1 MCGIAGI
8 VEKREGRSPDPERLR
23 RMSVALGHRGP
34 DDEGIQVEGPVGLVH
49 RRLTIIDLVGGRQ
62 PMADASGQVR
72 IVFNG
77 EIYNFRELGEELAL
91 LGRAVSG
98 RSDTE
103 VLLAAYLEWGTACPE
118 RLNGMFAF
126 VIHDGRTGT
135 IFAARDRFG
144 EKPLYLCETASELCF
159 ASELK
164 ALVKG
169 GAELGPLDPRAIY
182 QYFTRGYVSGPGT
195 IFAGARRLQPAH
207 AFAWSREGSRTWRYW
222 TPPEP
227 TAGITDPD
235 EAIRRTEE
243 LLRDSVRMRLV
254 SDVPLGF
261 FLSGGIDSSLVVS
274 LGAEVAPGRMETF
287 AIGFEEPRYDERPYA
302 REVAERFGTR
312 HHEFVLRPEG
322 VEVAE
327 ELAWHLDEPFADSS
341 ALPTYFLSR
350 LTREHVKVALS
361 GDGGDEMFAGYD
373 VYRGHVLSERVRRL
387 PTPVLR
393 AGAEVLERTGRLGG
407 ERRERLERAARNLR
421 DAGRESPLR
430 FRDKQQMIF
439 RSSALAGF
447 TEGAWVAGETG
458 RESGDFRRRFAA
470 FASPLEAMA
479 AWQRENSL
487 VDDMLV
493 KVDRMSMASSLE
505 VRTPF
510 LDHRVAEL
518 VNRIPFSVKMPELR
532 TKHLLKRILARHLS
546 EEFVSRPKQGFVVPL
561 NAWFRDDLVGY
572 ARGLVLAPEGRSRTV
587 LRREALERILGE
599 HAAGRRN
606 WGPAVWALVMF
617 ENWCR
622 RFGVEADAV
631 AGAVRPDR
639 GNGESDAG

>member
-8 VEKREGRSPDPERLR
+8 VEKREGRFPDPDRLR

-34 DDEGIQVEGPVGLVH
+34 DDEGIQVEGRVGLVH

-91 LGRAVSG
+91 LGHAVSG

-103 VLLAAYLEWGTACPE
+103 VLLAAYLEWGKACPE

-126 VIHDGRTGT
+126 VIHDGRTGEV
-135 IFAARDRFG
+135 FAARDRFG
-144 EKPLYLCETASELCF
+144 EKPLYLCETGLELCF

-164 ALVKG
+164 ALVEG
-169 GAELGPLDPRAIY
+169 GAAVGSVDRRALY

-195 IFAGARRLQPAH
+195 IFAGTRRLQPGH
-207 AFAWSREGSRTWRYW
+207 AFTWSPKGSRTWRYW
-222 TPPEP
+222 TPSEP
-227 TAGITDPD
+227 VSGITDPA
-235 EAIRRTEE
+235 EALRETED

-322 VEVAE
+322 VEIAE

-341 ALPTYFLSR
+341 ALPTFFLSR

-387 PTPVLR
+387 PSSVLR
-393 AGAEVLERTGRLGG
+393 AGAGVLDRTGRLGG

-421 DAGRESPLR
+421 DAGREAPLR

-439 RSSALAGF
+439 RSNVLAGF
-447 TEGAWVAGETG
+447 AEGNWVAGETG
-458 RESGDFRRRFAA
+458 REGEGFRRRFAA
-470 FASPLEAMA
+470 FASPLEAIA

-518 VNRIPFSVKMPELR
+518 VNRIPFPVKMPELR
-532 TKHLLKRILARHLS
+532 SKHLLKTILAHHLS
-546 EEFVSRPKQGFVVPL
+546 EEFVNRPKQGFVVPL

-572 ARGLVLAPEGRSRTV
+572 ARSLVLAPEGRSRAV
-587 LRREALERILGE
+587 LRRDALERVLGE
-599 HAAGRRN
+599 HASGRRN
-606 WGPAVWALVMF
+606 WGSAVWALVMF

-622 RFGVEADAV
+622 RFGVDAGAV
-631 AGAVRPDR
+631 AGAVRLEGGD
-639 GNGESDAG
+639 GGSSAA